1 MAENPSEQ
9 QKEEKS
15 EKREFIRET
24 IVKQTPPKKWGRLVM
39 ACIGMG
45 LIFGLAASL
54 TFVVSR
60 PFFEN
65 RFGETETPESITIE
79 RDTVTPAPETTEAA
93 SAPTTTENALPVER
107 AELERMI
114 EAAVERSRNGIE
126 DVRSIYTAVSNIMV
140 EANKGLVV
148 VTAEFTDKDWFDNE
162 VSNDQQSSGIIVA
175 ITRQEVLILTDSS
188 ILGEQDSVHIIFG
201 NHGEANGYR
210 KQTDE
215 TTGLAVV
222 AVSVED
228 LEDDLRAYI
237 QPAVLG
243 NSYLTTQGNPVIAM
257 GSPMGAMR
265 SVGFGIV
272 SYINN
277 SIQGEDS
284 QLRVMYTDIVGGST
298 SSGFLFNLDGE
309 VVGWITGK
317 YGSADKTNVIR
328 ALSISDIKGIIEHL
342 SNGEQV
348 ANLGIR
354 GQSVSAAASEEMGI
368 PMGIYITKCVT
379 DKPAYLAGLQS
390 GDILTAINGTAVAA
404 MKDLQTLLE
413 GLPADAQIDVTI
425 QRSGR
430 EGYAEK
436 VFTVQLMPR

>member
-1 MAENPSEQ
+1 MAENPSEK

-24 IVKQTPPKKWGRLVM
+24 IVKQTPPKKWGRLAI

-60 PFFEN
+60 PFFED

-79 RDTVTPAPETTEAA
+79 RDTVTPAPESTEAS
-93 SAPTTTENALPVER
+93 SAPTTENAAPVER
-107 AELERMI
+107 EELERMI

-148 VTAEFTDKDWFDNE
+148 VTTELTGKDWFDND
-162 VSNDQQSSGIIVA
+162 VSSDQQSSGIIVA

-188 ILGEQDSVHIIFG
+188 ILGEQDSVHITFG

-222 AVSVED
+222 AVAMED

-237 QPAVLG
+237 QPAMLG

-265 SVGFGIV
+265 SVGFGII
-272 SYINN
+272 SYINSN
-277 SIQGEDS
+277 VQGEDS
-284 QLRVMYTDIVGGST
+284 QLRVMYTDIVGGSS
-298 SSGFLFNLDGE
+298 SSGFLLNLDGE

-317 YGSADKTNVIR
+317 YGSSDKTNVIR
-328 ALSISDIKGIIEHL
+328 ALSISDLKGVIERL
-342 SNGEQV
+342 SNGEQI

-354 GQSVSAAASEEMGI
+354 GQSVSSAASEEMGI

-390 GDILTAINGTAVAA
+390 GDILTAIDGTAVAA

-413 GLPADAQIDVTI
+413 GLSADAQIRVTI